1 MKAPTMFMSLAG
13 TQAPPSRRNSWCSSS
28 RTRVLRC
35 SCPESE
41 LATRPR
47 RGFGEQGVL
56 GERAVG
62 GRAGPTVSVDDR
74 QELVEDSG
82 EVCLVASVE
91 RRRYGQLERFRTGR
105 HDLDAGEVGLPRH
118 DRLAQRARDVTVIGA
133 RLDEDPAMVVRAG
146 ALLQT
151 DVRASPVSDAVRD
164 VSATRRR
171 REVPPRR
178 SARRHLTDLIDELG
192 VASITQ
198 RVAVNER
205 LELPWEPRLSGDPP
219 ECLGGHTR

>member
-47 RGFGEQGVL
+47 RGFGEQRVL

-62 GRAGPTVSVDDR
+62 ERAGPTVSVDDC

-91 RRRYGQLERFRTGR
+91 RGRYGHFERFRTAR
-105 HDLDAGEVGLPRH
+105 DDLDAGKLSLPRV
-118 DRLAQRARDVTVIGA
+118 DRLAQGARDVTVTRA
-133 RLDEDPAMVVRAG
+133 RLDEDSAMVVR
-146 ALLQT
+146 T
-151 DVRASPVSDAVRD
+151 
-164 VSATRRR
+164 
-171 REVPPRR
+171 
-178 SARRHLTDLIDELG
+178 
-192 VASITQ
+192 
-198 RVAVNER
+198 
-205 LELPWEPRLSGDPP
+205 
-219 ECLGGHTR
+219 